1 MALESICQFSNR
13 KLKTS
18 NPKLNNLAGGADYMD
33 FTRRR
38 KDRAFTGII
47 SDRGAMANANASST
61 NIFFIRLLL
70 VPDLSDIG

>member
-47 SDRGAMANANASST
+47 SDRGATANANGDGCRRDGDAT
-61 NIFFIRLLL
+61 RTLQRW
-70 VPDLSDIG
+70 G